1 MAVAEDADDTDGGG
15 AWLVLAEAS
24 LATFELELELELA
37 LELALEPAAI
47 VFVLQSAPRIATTAG
62 WVIQGS
68 CLLRDLVDIA
78 DRSGWSKVGGWLG
91 EWSKVVGGW

>member
-24 LATFELELELELA
+24 LATFELELELA

-47 VFVLQSAPRIATTAG
+47 VFVWQSAPRIATTAG

-78 DRSGWSKVGGWLG
+78 DRSRWFKVGGWLG